1 MLKNIILLLGLV
13 VAVWFIATQGALLRP
28 QQRSPETVNSLQEN
42 ISDSAY
48 VCWTGDCATEY
59 GTGKTF
65 RNEDKIKVAH
75 TAEQREMGLS
85 GTSSLDPYVG
95 MLFVFPEE
103 GQYSFWMKDM
113 NYPIDI
119 VWISAQKK
127 IVHIESAV
135 QPKDFPKTY
144 VSQDKAL
151 YVLELPQG
159 NAQQKGLLIGASID
173 FYFIK

>member
-1 MLKNIILLLGLV
+1 M
-13 VAVWFIATQGALLRP
+13 AVWFIASQGALLKP
-28 QQRSPETVNSLQEN
+28 QQRPSENVSSLQEN

-65 RNEDKIKVAH
+65 RKEDKIKVAH
-75 TAEQREMGLS
+75 TAEQRERGLS
-85 GTSSLDPYVG
+85 GTSSLEPYAG
-95 MLFVFPEE
+95 MLFIFPEE

-144 VSQDKAL
+144 VSHDKAL

-159 NAQQKGLLIGASID
+159 NAQQRGLSIGATID
-173 FYFIK
+173 FYFIR